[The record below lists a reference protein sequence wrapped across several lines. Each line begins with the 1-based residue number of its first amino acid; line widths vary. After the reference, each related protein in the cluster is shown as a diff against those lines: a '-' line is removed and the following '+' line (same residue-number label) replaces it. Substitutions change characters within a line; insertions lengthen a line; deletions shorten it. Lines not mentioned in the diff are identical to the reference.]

1 MHLIFR
7 LFHYQFTPYIEL
19 HGWHSPPAVRPGSLR
34 PHCRPPP
41 CGCERRR
48 SIVSPFPLPFISSH
62 RPLQNMSRRA
72 TPGQAAQNQQIIK
85 SLLKLECNKLCA
97 DCKRNKRGCPI
108 SPPRCQSAHSD
119 PYRLSQELGLL
130 TWSLHRSTMG
140 VFEPRYLYLHSLL
153 GHSPW
158 HGHTYQSGQVR

>member
-1 MHLIFR
+1 MHLI
-7 LFHYQFTPYIEL
+7 QFTPYIEL

-41 CGCERRR
+41 CACERRH
-48 SIVSPFPLPFISSH
+48 SIVSPFPLTFISSH

-108 SPPRCQSAHSD
+108 PPPRCRSAHED
-119 PYRLSQELGLL
+119 CRLSQELDLL
-130 TWSLHRSTMG
+130 TWFVHRSTMG
-140 VFEPRYLYLHSLL
+140 VLEPRYFYLHSLL

-158 HGHTYQSGQVR
+158 HGHTHQSGQVR